1 MAPEVT
7 TSPDASMVIKLT
19 LDAFTAE
26 KLLVTKPRSL
36 PAATFCALLIEQALD
51 KPSTLAERTEGSEA
65 STSSLLDN
73 TNKEKQSIKAVSAK
87 KKRGRP
93 AYSEEFKAFWNVY
106 QSASHKATSQSKNKA
121 FEQWKVA
128 LQDETPESLTEAA
141 RRAVEAIKHA
151 LTNDEWCAPLPDAF
165 RWLRDE
171 RYAVFLENHQT
182 TGPRIIDGI
191 TVID

>member
-51 KPSTLAERTEGSEA
+51 KPTTLAERTEGSEA
-65 STSSLLDN
+65 STSSLLEN
-73 TNKEKQSIKAVSAK
+73 TNKEKHLLTAVSDK
-87 KKRGRP
+87 KKRKRP
-93 AYSEEFKAFWNVY
+93 AYTDEFLAFWSAY
-106 QSASHKATSQSKNKA
+106 QSTTHKSNSQSKTKA

-128 LQDETPESLTEAA
+128 LQEESPERLVEAA
-141 RRAVEAIKHA
+141 RRAIQAINHA
-151 LTNDEWCAPLPDAF
+151 KTHDEWVAHLPDAY

-182 TGPRIIDGI
+182 TGPRVIDGI

>member
-7 TSPDASMVIKLT
+7 SSPDSSMVIKLT

-26 KLLVTKPRSL
+26 KLLLTKPRTL
-36 PAATFCALLIEQALD
+36 PAATFCAFLIEQALD

-128 LQDETPESLTEAA
+128 LQEESPERLSEAA
-141 RRAVEAIKHA
+141 RRAVEAINRA
-151 LTNDEWCAPLPDAF
+151 LTNEEWCAPLPDAF

-182 TGPRIIDGI
+182 SGPCVIDGI

>member
-1 MAPEVT
+1 
-7 TSPDASMVIKLT
+7 MVIKLT

-51 KPSTLAERTEGSEA
+51 KPTTLAERTEGSEA

-121 FEQWKVA
+121 FEQWKQA
-128 LQDETPESLTEAA
+128 CKDESPERLVEAA
-141 RRAVEAIKHA
+141 RRAVEQVKQAK
-151 LTNDEWCAPLPDAF
+151 TNDEWCAPLPDAF

-171 RYAVFLENHQT
+171 RYAVLLEDHQAV
-182 TGPRIIDGI
+182 GPRIIDGI
-191 TVID
+191 TVYD

>member
-128 LQDETPESLTEAA
+128 LQDETPERLSEAA
-141 RRAVEAIKHA
+141 RRAVGAINNA

-171 RYAVFLENHQT
+171 RYAVFLENHQIS
-182 TGPRIIDGI
+182 GPRIIDGI